1 MAALFNKKTK
11 GNIYDMIP
19 EKKEN
24 VNSRKEEKTITL
36 IIKRKKWVDKL
47 FQKIFNTPKKT
58 TLELDQL
65 GSFVWK
71 QCDGKKTIGD
81 IAYKLKNNFPEEASP
96 VEGRLITFIKIL
108 KNNGL
113 IKLKPKDK

>member
-1 MAALFNKKTK
+1 MALFNKKSK

-19 EKKEN
+19 KKKEN
-24 VNSRKEEKTITL
+24 VDSKKTEEEKTIL
-36 IIKRKKWVDKL
+36 IIKRKKWIDKI

-58 TLELDQL
+58 TLDLDQL

-71 QCDGKKTIGD
+71 QCNGKKTIGD
-81 IAYKLKNNFPEEASP
+81 IAQKLKKNFPEEASP
-96 VEGRLITFIKIL
+96 IEGRLITFIKIL